1 MHDLYS
7 EIAAAIRNQGESGF
21 IVSPNLFAALEPCA
35 GGIYHHRIPVK
46 AGHHSFNVVA
56 VEGVKVAL
64 NQFFLGGHTL
74 TLQLKTLA
82 QIHVDRRASQSAFV
96 GRVT

>member
-1 MHDLYS
+1 M
-7 EIAAAIRNQGESGF
+7 A
-21 IVSPNLFAALEPCA
+21 PNFFASLEPCA
-35 GGIYHHRIPVK
+35 GGIYPHRILMK
-46 AGHHSFNVVA
+46 AGQHSFNVVA